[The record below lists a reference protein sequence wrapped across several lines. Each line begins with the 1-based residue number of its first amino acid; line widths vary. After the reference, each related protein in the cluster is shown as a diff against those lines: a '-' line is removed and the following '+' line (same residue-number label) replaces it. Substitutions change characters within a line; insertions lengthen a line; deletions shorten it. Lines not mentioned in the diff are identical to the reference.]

1 MLRGPYIALF
11 VAVLAI
17 STAAP
22 LVALADPAPPLT
34 VAFARVGLAG
44 LLFALARPRELV
56 AIAAL
61 PARELARIALAGA
74 LLAAHFGAWITS
86 LTLTSTASSVA
97 LVATQ
102 PVFAALLGAIFLRDA
117 VGRREWL
124 GIAIA
129 GAGCA
134 LIAAG
139 DWGRDT
145 AARGDLLALAG
156 ASAVAAYLVIG
167 RSLRASIPLLPYL
180 AMVHLIAG
188 ALLAVAVLATG
199 ADVAGFSADIYAAM
213 AAAAIIP
220 SIIGHSLLNA
230 AVRRAP
236 AHLVTLAILGE
247 PIGASL
253 LAFAILGEVPPAT
266 AAAGGAV
273 IVVGI
278 AVGFARRRG

>member
-1 MLRGPYIALF
+1 MALA

-22 LVALADPAPPLT
+22 LVALAAPAPPLT
-34 VAFARVGLAG
+34 VALARVGLAG
-44 LLFALARPRELV
+44 VLFALARPRDLV
-56 AIAAL
+56 ALRAL
-61 PARELARIALAGA
+61 PPRELARIALAGV

-86 LTLTSTASSVA
+86 LYLTSTASSVA

-102 PVFAALLGAIFLRDA
+102 PVFAALLGAALLGDS
-117 VGRREWL
+117 VGRRAWL

-129 GAGCA
+129 ALGCA

-139 DWGRDT
+139 DWGDGT
-145 AARGDLLALAG
+145 AGRGDALALAG
-156 ASAVAAYLVIG
+156 ACAVAAYLIIG
-167 RSLRASIPLLPYL
+167 RSLRASIPLVPYL
-180 AMVHLIAG
+180 AAVHLVA
-188 ALLAVAVLATG
+188 AVCLGGAVLFTG
-199 ADVAGFSADIYAAM
+199 APMAGFSYGVYAAM
-213 AAAAIIP
+213 AAAAIVP
-220 SIIGHSLLNA
+220 SIVGHSLLNA

-253 LAFAILGEVPPAT
+253 LAFAILGEVPPST

-273 IVVGI
+273 ILVGI
-278 AVGFARRRG
+278 AVGFARRRT